1 MKTKITFLVMAICL
15 VLAFTGIAANPQKPT
30 GRSIMQQV
38 DDRPDGDTRYS
49 QMELTLLKKNGTKRE
64 RKVESWA
71 MDVGKDVKKVMFFTY
86 PGDVKGTGFLTWDY
100 DQIGK
105 ADDKWLY
112 LPAMKKTR
120 RISGSSSKT
129 DYFMGTDFT
138 YDDMG
143 DRNVDEDKHTLLR
156 EENKDGHKCWV
167 VESVPVDKHEVYSR
181 KVSWIAQDCLMPIRV
196 EYYDKL
202 NKLHRVLTVSEISK
216 VQGFWTKHRME
227 MKNVQTGHST
237 IIVMKNPQYNVKVD
251 ASMFTVNRLEKG
263 K

>member
-1 MKTKITFLVMAICL
+1 MKIKIAFLATCLVM
-15 VLAFTGIAANPQKPT
+15 AFTGIAANPQKPT

-49 QMELTLLKKNGTKRE
+49 QMELTLVKKNGTKRE

-120 RISGSSSKT
+120 RISRFFFK
-129 DYFMGTDFT
+129 
-138 YDDMG
+138 
-143 DRNVDEDKHTLLR
+143 DRLLHGNR
-156 EENKDGHKCWV
+156 FHIRRHGRPKC
-167 VESVPVDKHEVYSR
+167 R
-181 KVSWIAQDCLMPIRV
+181 
-196 EYYDKL
+196 
-202 NKLHRVLTVSEISK
+202 
-216 VQGFWTKHRME
+216 
-227 MKNVQTGHST
+227 
-237 IIVMKNPQYNVKVD
+237 
-251 ASMFTVNRLEKG
+251 
-263 K
+263 

>member
-1 MKTKITFLVMAICL
+1 MKIKITFLAMAMCL
-15 VLAFTGIAANPQKPT
+15 VLTFTGIAANPQKPT

-49 QMELTLLKKNGTKRE
+49 QMELTLEKKNGTKRE

-143 DRNVDEDKHTLLR
+143 DRNVD
-156 EENKDGHKCWV
+156 
-167 VESVPVDKHEVYSR
+167 YSR

-202 NKLHRVLTVSEISK
+202 NKLHRVLTVSQISK